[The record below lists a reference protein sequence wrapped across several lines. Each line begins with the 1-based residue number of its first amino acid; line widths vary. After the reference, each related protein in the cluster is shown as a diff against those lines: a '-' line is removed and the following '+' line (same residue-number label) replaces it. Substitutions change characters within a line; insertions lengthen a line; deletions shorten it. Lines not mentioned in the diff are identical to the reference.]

1 MKKTLLLLLIAA
13 LALTL
18 AFAATGCSK
27 QAKAAGPAMSAGG
40 ATAKDVMVDTKKY
53 KKSGKVT
60 IALSWEGPLNDY
72 SKAIQYNVQYA
83 LEQKYK
89 DRVEKVIYAPADG
102 DKNKQINTVEDLLTK
117 KIDLLLYQPISESAG
132 VATIEKAMGMNI
144 PVIVFGASLLTE
156 NYVSFVNIN
165 LYGIGA
171 AETDW
176 LAKQMGE
183 KGVILQM
190 VGEPGSGYTEDYIRG
205 ATAALK
211 NYPNIS
217 LANRIY
223 AYYSMAT
230 AKQSMETLLN
240 TNPDITGVL
249 VQGGHMA
256 LGILEA
262 YADKKKELPWVTT
275 DDVNLFFKAAKK
287 MNFTKFVAVSGGSEV
302 SADACEVAMKVLN
315 GEPVKKITLTPVRL
329 YTAEEMYKLIPEGM
343 SDGYWAL
350 NKIPAEFVKNYFK

>member
-1 MKKTLLLLLIAA
+1 MRKTTVLLLA
-13 LALTL
+13 LAVAMVF
-18 AFAATGCSK
+18 AFAGCTK
-27 QAKAAGPAMSAGG
+27 TAEKAVTPAITAGSAEGV
-40 ATAKDVMVDTKKY
+40 DVTVNTSKY

-60 IALSWEGPLNDY
+60 IGLSWEGPLNDY
-72 SKAIQYNVQYA
+72 SKAIMYNVQYT

-102 DKNKQINTVEDLLTK
+102 DKNKQINTVEDMLTK

-132 VATIEKAMGMNI
+132 VAVIEKAMGMGI
-144 PVIVFGASLLTE
+144 PVIVFGAGLLTDS
-156 NYVSFVNIN
+156 YVSYVNIDN
-165 LYGIGA
+165 YGIGV

-176 LAKQMGE
+176 VCKQMGE

-205 ATAALK
+205 CTAALK
-211 NYPNIS
+211 KYPNIS

-223 AYYSMAT
+223 AYYSTAT
-230 AKQSMETLLN
+230 AKQAMETLLN

-249 VQGGHMA
+249 CQGGHMA
-256 LGILEA
+256 LGVLEA
-262 YADKKKELPWVTT
+262 YADKKKPFPAITV
-275 DDVNLFFKAAKK
+275 DDINLFMTGAKK
-287 MNFTKFVAVSGGSEV
+287 MNFTNFVVVSGGSEA

-315 GEPVKKITLTPVRL
+315 GEPVKKTTLSPVKL
-329 YTAEEMYKLIPEGM
+329 YTPDEMNKLIPEGM

-350 NKIPAEFVKNYFK
+350 NKIPFEFVKNYFK

>member
-1 MKKTLLLLLIAA
+1 MKKAVLVLLVAV
-13 LALTL
+13 LAMT
-18 AFAATGCSK
+18 FAIVGCSK
-27 QAKAAGPAMSAGG
+27 GGGKAAGPTVSAGG
-40 ATAKDVMVDTKKY
+40 AAPKDVMVDTKKY
-53 KKSGKVT
+53 KKGGKVT

-132 VATIEKAMGMNI
+132 VATIDKAMGMGI
-144 PVIVFGASLLTE
+144 PVIVFGASLLTD
-156 NYVSFVNIN
+156 NYVSFVNID
-165 LYGIGA
+165 LYGNGV

-176 LAKQMGE
+176 MAKQMGE
-183 KGVILQM
+183 KGVILEM

-205 ATAALK
+205 CTDALK
-211 NYPNIS
+211 KYPNIS

-240 TNPDITGVL
+240 TNPDIAGVL
-249 VQGGHMA
+249 CQGGHMA

-262 YADKKKELPWVTT
+262 YADKKKPLPWITT
-275 DDVNLFFKAAKK
+275 DDVNLFFKATKK
-287 MNFTKFVAVSGGSEV
+287 MGFNKFVAVSGGSEV

-315 GEPVKKITLTPVRL
+315 GEPVKKVTLTPVRL
-329 YTAEEMYKLIPEGM
+329 YTAEEMYAMIPDGM

-350 NKIPAEFVKNYFK
+350 NKIPPEFVKNYFK